1 MLSDDQIKQFQ
12 SLYKNRFGKKISR
25 EEALEQG
32 SKLLRLVE
40 LIYHPM
46 TETEYQKLQERRQQ
60 TDEV

>member
-46 TETEYQKLQERRQQ
+46 TETEYQKLQERRRQ
-60 TDEV
+60 TGDI